1 MSDQKL
7 IENYGYVPFIGFQ
20 YVVLL
25 LQIYMIYN
33 HTQVNLLID
42 NFLLD
47 YFFKDK
53 ESSIKLNI
61 KKVILSIPFILI
73 VYYDIRYASFSFK
86 NLGVDPSYND
96 LIKQILNILGSYALI
111 HIFAQDTGLKT
122 TTLQT
127 GIIQSNLLFILSSI
141 GMAFSVTQNRS
152 QSIIALIFYYHLK
165 YVLAQNITE

>member
-7 IENYGYVPFIGFQ
+7 IENYGYVPFVGFQ
-20 YVVLL
+20 YAILL
-25 LQIYMIYN
+25 FQIYMINNYKQIN
-33 HTQVNLLID
+33 
-42 NFLLD
+42 NFLD
-47 YFFKDK
+47 KFFNKNNA
-53 ESSIKLNI
+53 IMQNI

-86 NLGVDPSYND
+86 NLGIDPSYND

-122 TTLQT
+122 TTLQS
-127 GIIQSNLLFILSSI
+127 GILQSHLLFIIASV

-165 YVLAQNITE
+165 YVIAQNITE